1 MGRGA
6 LIAARREVRNSGVMR
21 LIDLLLAEFDREHA
35 VTRCLLERV
44 PDDRATWRPHPLSR
58 SLGDLAIHLA
68 ELPARLIDTLHSRSS
83 ISSRVA
89 PARPP
94 HRPGPRATRCSPP
107 SNHRVASARAVL
119 AASAD
124 AELQAPWTL
133 KNAGHPLFTAP
144 KASALRTWVFNHA
157 VHHRGQLSVYLR
169 LCGVPLPA
177 MYGPTADVPF

>member
-1 MGRGA
+1 
-6 LIAARREVRNSGVMR
+6 MR

-58 SLGDLAIHLA
+58 PLGDLAIHLA
-68 ELPARLIDTLHSRSS
+68 ELPARLIDTLQQSEFDLEPGGPGTTAPPAWTSRD
-83 ISSRVA
+83 A
-89 PARPP
+89 LL
-94 HRPGPRATRCSPP
+94 ATFD
-107 SNHRVASARAVL
+107 HRVASARAVL
-119 AASAD
+119 AATAD

-133 KNAGHPLFTAP
+133 RNAGHPLFTAP

-177 MYGPTADVPF
+177 MYGPTADAPF